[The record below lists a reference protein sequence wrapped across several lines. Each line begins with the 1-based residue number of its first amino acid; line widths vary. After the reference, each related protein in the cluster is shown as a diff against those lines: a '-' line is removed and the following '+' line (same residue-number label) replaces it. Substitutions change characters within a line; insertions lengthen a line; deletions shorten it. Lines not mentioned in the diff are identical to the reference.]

1 MKPGMRKSGYWC
13 ILLVITLGILFNAQL
28 AQSLGVTRPVP
39 YDIELMRGESAGFT
53 FQIQAVT
60 STERLLCSYSI
71 SGLESLEID
80 FEEEEAVVDAGSI
93 KNVYGTIT
101 VPEGFEIKT
110 YNGRLSVSCG
120 AYSPEDVSGSAVRTT
135 IGGSAFNIKVVEV
148 RDSDIRKIEPPAKPV
163 DYTTIIIAL
172 AIIIIIVAAGVYYWF
187 RKSRKK

>member
-13 ILLVITLGILFNAQL
+13 IILVITLGILFNAQL

-60 STERLLCSYSI
+60 STERLLCSHSI
-71 SGLESLEID
+71 GGLDPLEIA
-80 FEEEEAVVDAGSI
+80 FEEEGAVVDAGSI

-101 VPEGFEIKT
+101 VPDDAEIKT
-110 YNGRLSVSCG
+110 YNGRLTVSCG
-120 AYSPEDVSGSAVRTT
+120 VYSPEDVSGSAVRTT
-135 IGGSAFNIKVVEV
+135 IGGSPFNVNVVEL
-148 RDSDIRKIEPPAKPV
+148 RGSDIREIEPPPKPV

-172 AIIIIIVAAGVYYWF
+172 IIIIIVAAGVYYWL

>member
-1 MKPGMRKSGYWC
+1 MEPDMMKSGYWC

-39 YDIELMRGESAGFT
+39 YDIELMIGESAGFT

-71 SGLESLEID
+71 SGLESLEMD

-101 VPEGFEIKT
+101 VPGGVEIKT
-110 YNGRLSVSCG
+110 YNGRLTVSCG
-120 AYSPEDVSGSAVRTT
+120 
-135 IGGSAFNIKVVEV
+135 GGKC
-148 RDSDIRKIEPPAKPV
+148 
-163 DYTTIIIAL
+163 
-172 AIIIIIVAAGVYYWF
+172 
-187 RKSRKK
+187 